1 MKLHIRN
8 RENLEHD
15 RKRTSN
21 SSKKAATFIALS
33 LIASHVVFNSALAVS
48 DADFA
53 RLEQRVRA
61 LEAKVL
67 NTQELARNAMCEKL
81 WEKMTAI
88 RGLYNDAVNAKKN
101 YQERENKDLIGC
113 QGPLGGFGMGREPD
127 AKCIANIKQRY
138 AEGHKAHDLKIE
150 SLRKSLE
157 SVMKEGQA
165 ACPK

>member
-48 DADFA
+48 DTDFA
-53 RLEQRVRA
+53 RLEQRVRT

-67 NTQELARNAMCEKL
+67 NAQELASNANCEKL
-81 WEKMTAI
+81 SEKMKAI
-88 RGLYNDAVNAKKN
+88 RKLYDDAVNANKN
-101 YQERENKDLIGC
+101 ALERENRICVPG
-113 QGPLGGFGMGREPD
+113 QGFEQNSNRFE
-127 AKCIANIKQRY
+127 KCLAEMNQRY
-138 AEGHKAHDLKIE
+138 AEDRKFRNLKIE
-150 SLRKSLE
+150 DLRKSLE